1 VEIAVA
7 RGGAGDVEQ
16 RVEVANRVFVSR
28 RKRLEER
35 VSTKVDA
42 LCGRIRGAAKM
53 GG

>member
-1 VEIAVA
+1 VEIAVT

-28 RKRLEER
+28 RKRVEER

-42 LCGRIRGAAKM
+42 LCGRICGAAKK